1 MKEQQGS
8 NRISSGVIAAVSAAV
23 LAVGGGVA
31 WLTWHTSSSVTP
43 DPSTSIQ
50 PSALPS
56 TLPTAPTQSINPDET
71 KQRTHEQ
78 TTEIYLLKDTGKN
91 FELVAQPVKV
101 QADGDTPKQV
111 LAAAFQTL
119 LAKPTQGTS
128 SSTIPK
134 KTKLLDIKVENDGIH
149 VNLSEG
155 FTTGGGSSSMTG
167 RVGQVVYTATS
178 LDHSAKVYIEV
189 NGKQL
194 DTLGG
199 EGLELEQP
207 LTRDSFQ
214 KNYQL

>member
-23 LAVGGGVA
+23 VAVSGGVA
-31 WLTWHTSSSVTP
+31 WLTWNSTQTNVTP
-43 DPSTSIQ
+43 DQQSTSIQ
-50 PSALPS
+50 PSTAPS
-56 TLPTAPTQSINPDET
+56 TAPSTNPDNQ
-71 KQRTHEQ
+71 QRNANEQ
-78 TTEIYLLKDTGKN
+78 TAEIYLLKDTGKN
-91 FELVAQPVKV
+91 FELVAQPVSV
-101 QADGDTPKQV
+101 QVDGDKPNQV
-111 LAAAFQTL
+111 LEAAFQTL

-134 KTKLLDIKVENDGIH
+134 GTKLLDLKVENDGIH
-149 VNLSEG
+149 VNLSAA
-155 FTTGGGSSSMTG
+155 FTNGGGSSSMTG

-178 LDHSAKVYIEV
+178 LDHSAKVYIDV